1 MANKYSFLKL
11 EKAPAILV
19 EAVKHIGTKE
29 IVGKDHNRKILDW
42 AKVIGWH
49 EVYTN
54 DEIPWCG
61 LFIGYC
67 AKMAGVQVVKNPL
80 RALAWNDYGTQVSK
94 GDEMLGDVLTFSRSG
109 GGHVGIYVG
118 EDKTHFHVLGG
129 NQNNEVSIVRIDK
142 KRLSQCR
149 RTKWKI
155 GRPINVRKVI
165 LDSTGVV
172 TENEA

>member
-19 EAVKHIGTKE
+19 EAIKHLGTKE
-29 IVGKDHNRKILDW
+29 IFGKDHNQKILDW
-42 AKVIGWH
+42 AKVIGW
-49 EVYTN
+49 EKVYLN
-54 DEIPWCG
+54 DETPWCG
-61 LFIGYC
+61 MFVGYC
-67 AKMAGVQVVKNPL
+67 AKMANVQVVKNPL
-80 RALAWNDYGTQVSK
+80 RALDWNNYGTNVQP
-94 GDEMLGDVLTFSRSG
+94 GEEMLGDILTFTRKG
-109 GGHVGIYVG
+109 GGHVGFYVG

-155 GRPINVRKVI
+155 SRPLNVRKVYY
-165 LDSTGVV
+165 DAVGTVS
-172 TENEA
+172 ENEA

>member
-1 MANKYSFLKL
+1 MANKYSFVKL
-11 EKAPAILV
+11 EKSPAILV
-19 EAVKHIGTKE
+19 EAVKLIGTKE
-29 IVGKDHNRKILDW
+29 IIGKDHNRKILDW
-42 AKVIGWH
+42 AKAIGWQ

-80 RALAWNDYGTQVSK
+80 RALAWNDYGTSVEP
-94 GDEMLGDVLTFSRSG
+94 GGEMLGDVLTFARSG
-109 GGHVGIYVG
+109 GGHVGLYVG

-142 KRLSQCR
+142 RRLAGCR
-149 RTKWKI
+149 RTAWKKA
-155 GRPINVRKVI
+155 RPLNVRKI
-165 LDSTGVV
+165 FLDATGVV

>member
-11 EKAPAILV
+11 EKAPALLV
-19 EAVKHIGTKE
+19 EAIKHLGTKE
-29 IVGKDHNRKILDW
+29 IIGKDHNRKILDW
-42 AKVIGWH
+42 AKELGWQ

-67 AKMAGVQVVKNPL
+67 AKKTGVQVVNNPL
-80 RALAWNDYGTQVSK
+80 RALAWNNYGTAVKQ
-94 GDEMLGDVLTFSRSG
+94 GEEMLGDILTFTRSG
-109 GGHVGIYVG
+109 GGHVGIYIG

-142 KRLSQCR
+142 RRLSQCR
-149 RTKWKI
+149 RTKWKVGI
-155 GRPINVRKVI
+155 PQNVRKVF
-165 LDSTGVV
+165 LDSTGIV
-172 TENEA
+172 TDNEA